1 VLGSALRSAEMRSG
15 RRSRMEYGP
24 LNRMTETTEALKSVV
39 TPGRPH
45 FCGAQPIVANAD
57 PCKFQLMAGR
67 VA

>member
-1 VLGSALRSAEMRSG
+1 
-15 RRSRMEYGP
+15 MEYGP